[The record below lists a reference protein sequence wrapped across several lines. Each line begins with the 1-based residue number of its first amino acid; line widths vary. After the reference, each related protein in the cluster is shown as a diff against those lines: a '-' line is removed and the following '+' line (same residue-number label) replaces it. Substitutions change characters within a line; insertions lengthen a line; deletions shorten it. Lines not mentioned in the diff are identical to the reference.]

1 MAAHSSEQGSK
12 AIDKEPKK
20 KARGKSVR
28 GTTPARRASILQAAL
43 DCFID
48 HGVEATTIDDIVR
61 ASGSSIGSLYHHFG
75 NKEGVAA
82 GLFIEGIQRL
92 NADLSRKLKRC
103 GSAEESVRTV
113 VTQYSDWVTRHRDIA
128 RYLLNS
134 RDISFPPEIKEQL
147 REIHREHIGAVFR
160 WFAPYVRDGQ
170 MKALP
175 IDTYVPIISGPIQD
189 YTRYWLAGQAKESP
203 AKVKR
208 VFADAAWNAVR
219 R

>member
-1 MAAHSSEQGSK
+1 MA
-12 AIDKEPKK
+12 KELQ
-20 KARGKSVR
+20 VR
-28 GTTPARRASILQAAL
+28 ATTPARRASILNAAL
-43 DCFID
+43 DCFIGQ
-48 HGVEATTIDDIVR
+48 GVEATTIDDIVR

-82 GLFIEGIQRL
+82 GLFVDGVTRL
-92 NADLSRKLKRC
+92 NADLLRKLKRC
-103 GSAEESVRTV
+103 KTAQDSVRTV
-113 VTQYSDWVTRHRDIA
+113 VTQYSNWVTAHRDMA

-134 RDISFPPEIKEQL
+134 RDISFPSAIKEQL
-147 REIHREHIGAVFR
+147 RQIHRDHIVEIFR
-160 WFAPYVRDGQ
+160 WFGPYVRDGE

-189 YTRYWLAGQAKESP
+189 YTRSWLASQVKDSP
-203 AKVKR
+203 AKVKM

>member
-1 MAAHSSEQGSK
+1 MAKQ
-12 AIDKEPKK
+12 PQ
-20 KARGKSVR
+20 VR
-28 GTTPARRASILQAAL
+28 ATTPARRASILNAAL
-43 DCFID
+43 DCFIGQ
-48 HGVEATTIDDIVR
+48 GVEATTIDDIVR

-82 GLFIEGIQRL
+82 GLFIDGVTRL
-92 NADLSRKLKRC
+92 NADLLRKLKRC
-103 GSAEESVRTV
+103 KTAQDSVRTV
-113 VTQYSDWVTRHRDIA
+113 VTQYSDWVTAHRDMA

-134 RDISFPPEIKEQL
+134 RDISFPPAIKERL
-147 REIHREHIGAVFR
+147 RQIHRDHIVEIFR
-160 WFAPYVRDGQ
+160 WFGPYVRDGE

-189 YTRYWLAGQAKESP
+189 YTRSWLASQVKDSP
-203 AKVKR
+203 AKVKS

>member
-1 MAAHSSEQGSK
+1 M
-12 AIDKEPKK
+12 IDKKPNNSSRTKPIR
-20 KARGKSVR
+20 A
-28 GTTPARRASILQAAL
+28 TTPARRASILKAAL
-43 DCFID
+43 DCFIG

-75 NKEGVAA
+75 NKEGVAG
-82 GLFIEGIQRL
+82 GLFIDGIQRL
-92 NADLSRKLKRC
+92 NADLLRKLKRC
-103 GSAEESVRTV
+103 STAEDSVRTV
-113 VTQYSDWVTRHRDIA
+113 VTQYSDWVTRNRDMS

-134 RDISFPPEIKEQL
+134 RDISFTPETKEQL
-147 REIHREHIGAVFR
+147 REIHRSHIGEVFR
-160 WFAPYVRDGQ
+160 WFGPYVRDGQ

-189 YTRYWLAGQAKESP
+189 YTRYWLAGQVKESP
-203 AKVKR
+203 AKVKS